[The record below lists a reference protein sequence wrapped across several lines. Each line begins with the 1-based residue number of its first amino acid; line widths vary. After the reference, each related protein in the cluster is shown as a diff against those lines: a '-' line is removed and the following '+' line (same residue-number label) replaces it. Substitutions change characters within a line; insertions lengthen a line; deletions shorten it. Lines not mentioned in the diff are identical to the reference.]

1 MKNEKLN
8 ELSEKGKKAFDQ
20 VKKLAEEKIEKIKDS
35 KKGSVSKTR

>member
-8 ELSEKGKKAFDQ
+8 VLSEKGKKAFNQ
-20 VKKLAEEKIEKIKDS
+20 VKKRAEEKIEKIKDL